1 METNNTEEQ
10 AVLETNNTK
19 EQGINEQ
26 TTLNDPKA
34 VLAALDRAKSDAK
47 KFREEKEKLEVDLNV
62 TNEKITEFSEKL
74 LHEKILQKISDEG
87 VKDSRRFLKFMD
99 LTKFKFD
106 DNFDVIGFEEQFNQ
120 LKQDLPEIFDPK
132 FRVGGQADT
141 AVKASVSTQFTAT
154 QLQAAKILGRL

>member
-10 AVLETNNTK
+10 VTTE
-19 EQGINEQ
+19 E

-47 KFREEKEKLEVDLNV
+47 KFREEKEKLELDLNV

-99 LTKFKFD
+99 LSKFKFD
-106 DNFDVIGFEEQFNQ
+106 DNFDEIGRASCRE
-120 LKQDLPEIFDPK
+120 
-132 FRVGGQADT
+132 RVCT
-141 AVKASVSTQFTAT
+141 TV
-154 QLQAAKILGRL
+154 